1 MRKRPLRTREQARA
15 DIERR
20 GISLAEW
27 AREHGVNPKRVYDVI
42 SGRNIGMFGESH
54 RIAVLLG
61 LREGDLTEQVK
72 A

>member
-42 SGRNIGMFGESH
+42 SGRNIGKFGESD

>member
-1 MRKRPLRTREQARA
+1 MRHRPLRTREQARA

-42 SGRNIGMFGESH
+42 SGRNIGKFGESH

>member
-27 AREHGVNPKRVYDVI
+27 AREHGVNPKRVYDDI
-42 SGRNIGMFGESH
+42 SGRNIGKFGESH

>member
-42 SGRNIGMFGESH
+42 SGRNIGKFGESY

>member
-27 AREHGVNPKRVYDVI
+27 AREHGVNPKRVSTSFPAAI
-42 SGRNIGMFGESH
+42 SASLGNPTASPSCWDCGRG
-54 RIAVLLG
+54 
-61 LREGDLTEQVK
+61 T
-72 A
+72 

>member
-27 AREHGVNPKRVYDVI
+27 AREHGVNP
-42 SGRNIGMFGESH
+42 
-54 RIAVLLG
+54 
-61 LREGDLTEQVK
+61 
-72 A
+72 

>member
-20 GISLAEW
+20 GISLADEI
-27 AREHGVNPKRVYDVI
+27 D
-42 SGRNIGMFGESH
+42 
-54 RIAVLLG
+54 G
-61 LREGDLTEQVK
+61 LVRPGSEE